1 MHGSRTSP
9 KPPGA
14 PALSPLMEKGQG
26 WGRSRWAPP
35 SGPVG
40 HWADPLRA
48 SPGEGAP
55 PGTRAQGC
63 KSPSPAGS
71 CESRSVTGTSCW
83 DRGLA
88 SQGPECVPAQ
98 TLPWRRGGALHALPR
113 WPRHLPGGGG
123 GGRAAVPRPRPR
135 VPSDGLR
142 RPSLP
147 CDPKQDSRPLC
158 ASVSPRV
165 TGVKLGSLSRGRMT
179 QAHACQG
186 PGTCA
191 FCMITKRR

>member
-55 PGTRAQGC
+55 PGTCAQGC

-98 TLPWRRGGALHALPR
+98 TLPWRRGGPSMPFLAGLVISR
-113 WPRHLPGGGG
+113 VGVEVGG
-123 GGRAAVPRPRPR
+123 
-135 VPSDGLR
+135 
-142 RPSLP
+142 
-147 CDPKQDSRPLC
+147 QLC
-158 ASVSPRV
+158 PAPAPVSPQMGSAAPHSRV
-165 TGVKLGSLSRGRMT
+165 TPSRTLGLSVPQFPHG
-179 QAHACQG
+179 
-186 PGTCA
+186 
-191 FCMITKRR
+191 